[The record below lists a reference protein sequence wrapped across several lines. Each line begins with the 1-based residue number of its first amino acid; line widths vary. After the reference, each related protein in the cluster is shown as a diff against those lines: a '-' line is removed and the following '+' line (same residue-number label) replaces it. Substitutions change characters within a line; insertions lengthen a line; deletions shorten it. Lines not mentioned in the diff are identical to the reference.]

1 MAPEEDQS
9 VSDAKCKKEIEK
21 AVNDFRDS
29 LLWSKRDPDEKAGKM
44 NKALER
50 ESQYV
55 DMP

>member
-29 LLWSKRDPDEKAGKM
+29 PLWSKRDPDEKAGKM